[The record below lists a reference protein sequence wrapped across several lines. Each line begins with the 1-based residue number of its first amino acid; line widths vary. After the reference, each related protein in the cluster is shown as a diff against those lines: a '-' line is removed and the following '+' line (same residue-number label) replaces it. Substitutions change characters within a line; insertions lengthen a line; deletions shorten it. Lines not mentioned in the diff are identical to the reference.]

1 MSWEGGS
8 VPELTLSKGLAEGQ
22 GYWGGRQ
29 DTGVVSVQ
37 PAGAKTWSLCDRQKE
52 ESLVTGI
59 QLITSALRL

>member
-8 VPELTLSKGLAEGQ
+8 VPELTPAKGLAEGQ

-37 PAGAKTWSLCDRQKE
+37 LAAAKTWSLCDRQKE

-59 QLITSALRL
+59 QLITLAPRL